1 MRVVVQRIN
10 CVCLKIG
17 GINPIDNRI
26 GLFRSRWLQLFFVIL
41 MLILNITCTRKQSK
55 AEDNAKVQDIDLEND
70 VHRVVFPEKNREYP
84 GNNQIA
90 IFRSPS
96 FSWPAERAGIYD
108 LRLSRDSLFSQSIEF
123 EDIPYAVYN
132 IHQPLENG
140 QWYWQYRDRTSGWSA
155 TKSIIVDSTTID
167 FVPISVDS
175 LFQRITPHH
184 PRLVTEIQTR
194 NKLKDLAQ
202 EYPDTKN
209 ILQEVESIMNKKVPE
224 WPSTTVDSIDKS
236 IAFEQ
241 LNDIAFV
248 FSESLNLLTWSY
260 VLTQDRDYY
269 KVAKNWMTN
278 AADWTLGDDDSI
290 SLEAR
295 ASIMESLAFAVD
307 VLWVY
312 FKKIERNRI
321 IDQIAKQADF
331 FYQRWLNDLEK
342 KPYDAGSWRIFI
354 PKIFNASVV
363 LVHEVPQAINWLSYV
378 YHLLLA
384 KNPILGS
391 TDGAWSG
398 GVADLEMNMQTLVY
412 IPHKLSQLTGQDFF
426 QHPWYSNFALWL
438 AYAYPVGS
446 VSDGFGISKGIEIP
460 SFGEVAYSDALSKLT
475 QQADLQAYATLILKS
490 LGKSLNSL
498 SQEDSFRWFRIAS
511 GYEMDIPKLTDPK
524 ILEEDVIFPE
534 AGLAYLNSD
543 VNSVDNNVSLV
554 IKSSPFDGG
563 SIIARDQNTFN
574 LVYKG
579 KPLIYGVSGNS
590 LQEGNEI
597 DVPINWTNQILINGN
612 NQLTVNSSYGF
623 LPRFIK
629 GENISYVL
637 AKSVGVIDSQSKDS
651 SPYQLIDPGDENRIN
666 LERHYIFLKP
676 NILLIYDSATAID
689 PVKWTWQLV
698 SPHSIFSR
706 DLHDGFELS
715 SGTTKVNI
723 RSFTSSESKNKI
735 VQVADIETDNGYS
748 VDTEST
754 RSVTQ
759 LLQIES
765 EQVTTDFR
773 SLSIIQVAEND
784 IDLFKVELEDSNV
797 ITFGDWELFAELNTD
812 NKALIKVHNLDGGVV
827 FTSSSDVEITDSE
840 NKKGYARIFELIDGE
855 TQTEQFAGD
864 VYPSNFRNTIGDQ

>member
-1 MRVVVQRIN
+1 MGKMDN
-10 CVCLKIG
+10 
-17 GINPIDNRI
+17 INPVDNCI
-26 GLFRSRWLQLFFVIL
+26 GLFRSDFHQLVLLFIVL
-41 MLILNITCTRKQSK
+41 VLCITCSRKESK
-55 AEDNAKVQDIDLEND
+55 TENNTKGQVDINLEDDMHGVEFSEGQ
-70 VHRVVFPEKNREYP
+70 NRGYSR
-84 GNNQIA
+84 NNQIA

-96 FSWPAERAGIYD
+96 FTWPAERAGIYD
-108 LRLSRDSLFSQSIEF
+108 LRLSSDSLFSQSIKF

-132 IHQPLENG
+132 IHQPLDNG

-155 TKSIIVDSTTID
+155 TKSIIVDSTSID

-194 NKLKDLAQ
+194 NQLKDLAQ
-202 EYPDTKN
+202 EYPDTKI
-209 ILQEVESIMNKKVPE
+209 ILQGVKSIMNKKVPE
-224 WPSTTVDSIDKS
+224 WSSKTVDSIEKS
-236 IAFEQ
+236 IALEQ
-241 LNDIAFV
+241 LDDLAFD
-248 FSESLNLLTWSY
+248 FSKSLNLLTWSY

-278 AADWTLGDDDSI
+278 AAGWTLGDHDSI

-312 FKKIERNRI
+312 FKKIERKII

-342 KPYDAGSWRIFI
+342 NPYDAGSWRIFI
-354 PKIFNASVV
+354 PKVFNASVV
-363 LVHEVPQAINWLSYV
+363 LVHEVPQAINWLSYI
-378 YHLLLA
+378 YHLCLA
-384 KNPILGS
+384 KNPVLGS

-426 QHPWYSNFALWL
+426 QHPWYSNFAQWL

-446 VSDGFGISKGIEIP
+446 VSDGFGISKGNKIP
-460 SFGEVAYSDALSKLT
+460 SMGEVAYSDALSKLT

-490 LGKSLNSL
+490 SGKSIKSL
-498 SQEDSFRWFRIAS
+498 SQDDSFRWFRIAS
-511 GYEMDIPKLTDPK
+511 GNEMDIPKLTDPQ

-543 VNSVDNNVSLV
+543 VNSVENNISLA
-554 IKSSPFDGG
+554 IKSSPFDVG
-563 SIIARDQNTFN
+563 SIIGRDQNTFN

-590 LQEGNEI
+590 IQKGNKVDI
-597 DVPINWTNQILINGN
+597 PIGNTNQILINGN
-612 NQLTVNSSYGF
+612 SQLTLNSSYGF

-637 AKSVGVIDSQSKDS
+637 AKSVGVINSQSKDS
-651 SPYQLIDPGDENRIN
+651 LPYQLNNSGGENRIN
-666 LERHYIFLKP
+666 LEKHYIFLKP
-676 NILLIYDSATAID
+676 NIFLIYDCATAIN
-689 PVKWTWQLV
+689 PVKWTSQLV
-698 SPHSIFSR
+698 SSHKVFSR
-706 DLHDGFELS
+706 NLQNGFELILE
-715 SGTTKVNI
+715 TAKVNV
-723 RSFTSSESKNKI
+723 RSFTSTESKNKI
-735 VQVADIETDNGYS
+735 VQVADIKTDNS
-748 VDTEST
+748 DLVDIESTESA
-754 RSVTQ
+754 TQ

-765 EQVTTDFR
+765 EQATTDFR
-773 SLSIIQVAEND
+773 SLSIIQVTD
-784 IDLFKVELEDSNV
+784 SDSDLFKVELEDNNV
-797 ITFGDWELFAELNTD
+797 ISFGNWELFAELNPD
-812 NKALIKVHNLDGGVV
+812 NKALIKVNNLDGGVE
-827 FTSSSDVEITDSE
+827 FTSSSDIEITDNE
-840 NKKGYARIFELIDGE
+840 NKKGYARLLERIDGE

-864 VYPSNFRNTIGDQ
+864 VYPSNFRNTIVD